1 MKVLVLGGTGT
12 VGSQVAR
19 DLQAKGVDVGVLS
32 RDVAKVAQ
40 AHPKATALLGDLKDP
55 ATVRAVFMGYEGV
68 FMANAVSATEVQE
81 GLQAVIGARM
91 SGVKKF
97 VYMSIHNLETA
108 LFLPHFGSKIP
119 IEMAI
124 KTSGMA
130 WTILRPNNFHQNDYW
145 YKDALLQYGIY
156 PQPLGSVGTS
166 RVDIR
171 DIADAAVAA
180 LTSSGHDGQTY
191 NLVGPDVVTGRGCT
205 DTWSRALGKT
215 INYGGEDMDAWEKQ
229 NSQWFPA
236 WMVFDFRLMYEFFQK
251 EGLRATPADIER
263 LTKVLGHAPRG
274 YEEFVRETAKA
285 WLS

>member
-124 KTSGMA
+124 KASGMA